1 MPKGAI
7 MRPETYSTQHLLE
20 VFMIEKIL
28 TLKSVASLLGDA
40 SKRTA
45 VRKLGALKGRASYS
59 HAGKY
64 YTLDACADYDKFG
77 LWSFKD
83 IHFSKYG
90 TLINTI
96 LQLVSHSEEG
106 YFAFQLQ
113 ELLKVRVHNALT
125 KLYSSKYLVREQIGG
140 EYLYLCPV
148 FKDRQLKSREQ
159 VIQKQFEVPKTSA
172 QIAGFPET
180 IQDNMRFLIENLNEQ
195 QRRLY
200 LGLESIKLGHGGDR
214 CIAQITGIDVK
225 TIARGRRELE
235 TRNIT
240 ADRIRRV
247 GAGRPPLKKKLK

>member
-1 MPKGAI
+1 
-7 MRPETYSTQHLLE
+7 MRSETYNTQHLLE
-20 VFMIEKIL
+20 IFMIEKVL
-28 TLKSVASLLGDA
+28 TLKSVTSLLGDA

-45 VRKLGALKGRASYS
+45 IRKLNALKGRASYS

-64 YTLDACADYDKFG
+64 YTLDGCADYDKFG

-106 YFAFQLQ
+106 YFAIQLQ
-113 ELLKVRVHNALT
+113 ELLKVRVHNALA
-125 KLYSSKYLVREQIGG
+125 KLYTSKHLIREQIGG
-140 EYLYLCPV
+140 EYLYLSPV
-148 FKDRQLKSREQ
+148 FKDQQLERREQ
-159 VIQKQFEVPKTSA
+159 MIQKQFEATGTSG
-172 QIAGFPET
+172 QMAGFPEA
-180 IQDNMRFLIENLNEQ
+180 IQDTMRFLLDNLNEQ

-214 CIAQITGIDVK
+214 CIAQITGVDVK
-225 TIARGRRELE
+225 TIARGRSELQ
-235 TRNIT
+235 TKNIT

-247 GAGRPPLKKKLK
+247 GAGRHPLKKNRGD